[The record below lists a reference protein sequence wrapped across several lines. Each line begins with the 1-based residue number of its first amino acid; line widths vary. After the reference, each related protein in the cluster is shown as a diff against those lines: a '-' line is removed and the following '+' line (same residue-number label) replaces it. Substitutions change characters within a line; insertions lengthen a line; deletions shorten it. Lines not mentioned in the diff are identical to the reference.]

1 VARGYIEELRRTVDA
16 VKAANDPAFGATAER
31 LAEATEVLAQATK
44 WVLTALAAR
53 PDAVLAGATPYLRLF
68 ASAAG
73 GCMLADEALAA
84 SRQGGAGDGADA
96 PGRIAVARF
105 FAESLAVQAPAL
117 ARVVTEGADAVL
129 MADAGIGVP

>member
-1 VARGYIEELRRTVDA
+1 M
-16 VKAANDPAFGATAER
+16 
-31 LAEATEVLAQATK
+31 
-44 WVLTALAAR
+44 ALAAR
-53 PDAVLAGATPYLRLF
+53 PDAALAGATTYLRLF

-84 SRQGGAGDGADA
+84 SRQGEAAGADA

-105 FAESLAVQAPAL
+105 FAENLAVQAPAL

-129 MADAGIGVP
+129 TAEAGIGAP